1 MVVGAGLA
9 SPGLFLRALWLCQ
22 HHRARN
28 CDVRSFSS
36 GGSCRRR
43 ATISCSAVAGLL
55 FQPGRVVNPL
65 WNHSGADLFRR
76 RLRETTNLVDIGAAC
91 FSGNDSDLGHLR
103 IQLVETS
110 ETWVN
115 IRLMAGYSK
124 TPLVK
129 KLGIKAGQSVAVVN
143 APKNFLVK
151 ELQPLPKNVT
161 MASAIALKQLDFIM
175 LFVDSARTLQ
185 KELPKLKRR
194 LASDGILWVSWPKK
208 SSGVET
214 DLSFDVVQQSGLKI
228 GLVDV
233 KICAVSDIWSGLK
246 FVYRLK
252 DR

>member
-1 MVVGAGLA
+1 MTNKVKKAKSITIG
-9 SPGLFLRALWLCQ
+9 
-22 HHRARN
+22 
-28 CDVRSFSS
+28 S
-36 GGSCRRR
+36 G
-43 ATISCSAVAGLL
+43 I
-55 FQPGRVVNPL
+55 
-65 WNHSGADLFRR
+65 
-76 RLRETTNLVDIGAAC
+76 
-91 FSGNDSDLGHLR
+91 
-103 IQLVETS
+103 
-110 ETWVN
+110 
-115 IRLMAGYSK
+115 AGYSG

-143 APKNFLVK
+143 APKNFLAK
-151 ELQPLPKNVT
+151 ELQPLPENVIT
-161 MASAIALKQLDFIM
+161 VASATALQQLDFIM
-175 LFVDSARTLQ
+175 LFVDTARTLQ

-214 DLSFDVVQQSGLKI
+214 DLSFEVVQQSGLKI